1 MFLSYFIYN
10 LIDFKILER
19 YLSGFSHERR
29 WESDVINNAVYL
41 FCVVCLSAI
50 NNIGNPNIN
59 LLCFFICMIL
69 FGFTFK
75 NSLVSSVLPL
85 ALYLGIGFIAEPVG
99 ILLTKHLLD
108 KDLSFYFSYI
118 LSLAFSLFVRGAV
131 IEIIRQY
138 KKVQMQSVPLK
149 ISAVL
154 LIILAIGIFECC
166 TAIWLVWYLNVKII
180 DVYGLAV
187 IVGVLLINILV
198 LWLLEKYQNLFEHMR
213 HNDLLLQEAEAKE
226 AYYREVE
233 ASNYEIRK
241 IRHDLKNRLLGISSL
256 KDIALINK
264 SIRSIIEELEGA
276 DSKIY
281 TQNTVVN
288 TILNIKI
295 NRAEKEKIRCK
306 INVFIPKLINM
317 DYGDAGILYGNLLD
331 NSIEACKELPTK
343 KRWIDVNIVYQTGI
357 LIIKISNSRTII
369 NGVEGKNVIDRKN
382 HGFGLKSVKGIVEKY
397 GV

>member
-288 TILNIKI
+288 TI
-295 NRAEKEKIRCK
+295 
-306 INVFIPKLINM
+306 
-317 DYGDAGILYGNLLD
+317 
-331 NSIEACKELPTK
+331 
-343 KRWIDVNIVYQTGI
+343 
-357 LIIKISNSRTII
+357 
-369 NGVEGKNVIDRKN
+369 
-382 HGFGLKSVKGIVEKY
+382 
-397 GV
+397 